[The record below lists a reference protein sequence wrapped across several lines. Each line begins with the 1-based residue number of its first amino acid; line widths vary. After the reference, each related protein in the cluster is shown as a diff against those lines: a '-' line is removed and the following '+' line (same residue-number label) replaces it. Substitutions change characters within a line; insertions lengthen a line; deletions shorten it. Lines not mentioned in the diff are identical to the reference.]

1 MADEPADAV
10 SDKRVISALDSVIKS
25 NNSVEKGERLK
36 NLLKLLNEQDVQ
48 RVFQTN
54 EKAREKL
61 SLLADSIVLNY
72 PELADPGIIEVFMH
86 ADMRRENLILDYMK
100 SIVMTS
106 NRELAAKFLKSETI
120 IPNLPTSSDLM
131 KKMAFMTDDYE
142 HASIIFSING
152 RFDRELFSE
161 YVSGRQTEVIN
172 SIIIKNFREK
182 EKFME
187 LAEFLKLLRIATN
200 NPAYTIELA
209 STFRK
214 LGDINAMKDVL
225 SSIDVRKVSDGA
237 QKNSLAELYSQAGE
251 NELALTV
258 SNELL
263 NSGFETQGI
272 IFVKAKSLLS
282 LDKPEECLYFLQQ
295 KEEICKKNDEL
306 LLLLCSAGER
316 INNYRVPLDILT
328 NAQDIIHGNRFLW
341 KYYIIFLAK
350 DSKFDLANKKLA
362 EMEKLFPDSREV
374 LEAKLFVQSTLNKES
389 DALNT
394 AQRIFENDPG
404 DDKSARLLLN
414 SLYSSKSYKQFIEF
428 YDKAINE
435 NVISQFRPMAA
446 SAHLFVDGVDA
457 MVQYVKK
464 YSVNIS
470 EGHVADALIETI
482 RTEEHIR
489 EIQRLREFVSPSE
502 ITMINYIIAWAKGIQ
517 LDVEELKNIVSAS
530 CSEKLAAIISLP
542 AIINDP
548 NSSIDQNVYK
558 CGKNLIDPI
567 KETITSIKK
576 GAMLK
581 SIEDYPYLNYP
592 NTQILISM
600 KRFKEASETLIKST
614 NPRNPDP
621 YYYYLEGVISGAQGN
636 TGNASKNLEKAL
648 SLLDSATFRS
658 YLLIEYLK
666 SRDDKRAIAETEKI
680 IKMGGFDVLPF
691 SEIYEFTR
699 KMSAEVS
706 SNIIDL
712 FDYSGKDNIFTLRI
726 RRDHYIEI
734 MDDPKAIEVSKNII
748 SMKER
753 NARDVM
759 TYLAVLKRSGK
770 GSMIEEV
777 IEILSGTD
785 LNGEIH
791 ASFGDYYQSKGEFEN
806 AIYHYDKADAEGFEP
821 DRMPGY
827 ADCLIELGKYGEAS
841 KVISRMKEKGILE
854 AKLYLR
860 SGEIEKIVSILRNKK
875 TRAPSD
881 DEIYSF
887 ITLTLWKNSEVRNSL
902 ISLYERD
909 GNPVLGKLI
918 VRKLLDSRETEK
930 AIQIMKNILKNAPND
945 IENIILL
952 CETLAKLAREEE
964 ANVILKKL
972 LKENLKAEDLKQL
985 FTTFTEIN
993 FNARMFETVMKGF
1006 EDYPMLINKDSINY
1020 IIRSMIELEFY
1031 DRAEKLI
1038 SKLHNKMIPQ
1048 ERFDEYEEL
1057 LRKREEFAEVLYFAV
1072 RIMKLEFKAGRKLDQ
1087 REALIK
1093 AEIPVEIANE
1103 VFQFFKELDEEV
1115 KLPSE
1120 AFDALAKETLKLI
1133 RKKTNIRSI
1142 NEVTISVLFNMM
1154 QRKDPVVA
1162 RNLYIY
1168 IRRMLK
1174 EKRKPK
1180 IDDEDLNRMMR
1191 IAMKENL
1198 VPDPLNIIARFDI
1211 GLNRS
1216 LDLLALMDYVS
1227 KMNPWR

>member
-10 SDKRVISALDSVIKS
+10 SDKRVLSALDSVIKS
-25 NNSVEKGERLK
+25 NNSSEKGERLK
-36 NLLKLLNEQDVQ
+36 SLLKLLNEQEVQ
-48 RVFQTN
+48 KVFQTN

-61 SLLADSIVLNY
+61 SIIADSIVLNY
-72 PELADPGIIEVFMH
+72 PELADPEIIETFMH

-120 IPNLPTSSDLM
+120 IPGLPTSSDLM

-142 HASIIFSING
+142 HASIIFSMNG

-172 SIIIKNFREK
+172 SIIIKNFK
-182 EKFME
+182 EKGKFLE
-187 LAEFLKLLRIATN
+187 LAEFLKLLRIATG

-209 STFRK
+209 STMKR
-214 LGDINAMKDVL
+214 LGDINGMKDVL
-225 SSIDVRKVSDGA
+225 SSIDIRKIDESA
-237 QKNSLAELYSQAGE
+237 QKHSLAELYNQAGE
-251 NELALTV
+251 NELALNV

-263 NSGFETQGI
+263 NSGFETQEI
-272 IFVKAKSLLS
+272 IIVKAKSLLS
-282 LDKPEECLYFLQQ
+282 LDRPEECLYFLQQ
-295 KEEICKKNDEL
+295 KEAVCKKSEEL
-306 LLLLCSAGER
+306 LILLCKAGEQ

-328 NAQDIIHGNRFLW
+328 DVQDIIQKNQFLW
-341 KYYIIFLAK
+341 KYFIIFLAR
-350 DSKFDLANKKLA
+350 DSKFDLANKKLS
-362 EMEKLFPDSREV
+362 EMEKQFQDSREV
-374 LEAKLFVQSTLNKES
+374 LEARLFIQSTLNKES
-389 DALNT
+389 DAINT
-394 AQRIFENDPG
+394 AQRIFESDPG

-414 SLYSSKSYKQFIEF
+414 ALYSNKNYKQFIEF
-428 YDKAINE
+428 YDKAINDSI
-435 NVISQFRPMAA
+435 ISQFRSMAA
-446 SAHLFVDGVDA
+446 SAHLFVNGVAD

-470 EGHVADALIETI
+470 EAHLVDALIETI
-482 RTEEHIR
+482 RTEEQIK
-489 EIQRLREFVSPSE
+489 EIQRLRDFVSMSE
-502 ITMINYIIAWAKGIQ
+502 IEIVNSIIAWAKGI
-517 LDVEELKNIVSAS
+517 LFDTEGLRDIVIVS
-530 CSEKLAAIISLP
+530 CSEKLSAIISLRS
-542 AIINDP
+542 IMIDT
-548 NSSIDQNVYK
+548 NSNIDQNIYK
-558 CGKNLIDPI
+558 CGKNIIDSI
-567 KETITSIKK
+567 KETIASIKK
-576 GAMLK
+576 GAVLK
-581 SIEDYPYLNYP
+581 NIEDYPYLNYP
-592 NTQILISM
+592 NTQTLISV
-600 KRFKEASETLIKST
+600 KRFKEASETLIKAT

-636 TGNASKNLEKAL
+636 TGVASKNLEKAL
-648 SLLDSATFRS
+648 SMLDSATFRS
-658 YLLIEYLK
+658 YLLREYMK
-666 SRDDKRAIAETEKI
+666 AGDDKRAIAETEKI
-680 IKMGGFDVLPF
+680 IKMGGFDALPF
-691 SEIYEFTR
+691 SEIYEFSR
-699 KMSAEVS
+699 KMSADFC

-712 FDYSGKDNIFTLRI
+712 FDYSGKDNIYTMRI

-734 MDDPKAIEVSKNII
+734 MDDPRAIELSKNII

-806 AIYHYDKADAEGFEP
+806 AIYHYDKADADGFDP

-827 ADCLIELGKYGEAS
+827 ADCLIELGKYGDAS

-854 AKLYLR
+854 VKLYLR
-860 SGEIEKIVSILRNKK
+860 SGEIEKIINILRNKK
-875 TRAPSD
+875 NRAPSD

-887 ITLTLWKNSEVRNSL
+887 IALTLWKNSEVRNSL

-918 VRKLLDSRETEK
+918 ARKLLDSRETEK
-930 AIQIMKNILKNAPND
+930 AIQIMRNILKNAPND
-945 IENIILL
+945 IENVIML

-972 LKENLKAEDLKQL
+972 LKENLKADDLKQL
-985 FTTFTEIN
+985 FTVFTEIN

-1057 LRKREEFAEVLYFAV
+1057 LRKKEEFAEVLYFAV

-1087 REALIK
+1087 REAIIK
-1093 AEIPVEIANE
+1093 AEIPVEIAGE
-1103 VFQFFKELDEEV
+1103 VFQFFTELDEEV
-1115 KLPSE
+1115 KLPAE

-1154 QRKDPVVA
+1154 QRKDPLVA

-1180 IDDEDLNRMMR
+1180 IDDEDLNRMLR

-1198 VPDPLNIIARFDI
+1198 VPDPLNMIVRFDI